1 MLESAI
7 LNALQSIDKQLGTQ
21 DTRLRAIVS

>member
-1 MLESAI
+1 MLKGAI
-7 LNALQSIDKQLGTQ
+7 VNALQSIDKQLGTQ